1 MPIEQAPRAGGSPAP
16 TVEPHPVLDS
26 YYPDTA
32 QRLRFVRGLFN
43 RTAHHYDRINAIFA
57 PGSGSWYRA
66 QCLRRAGLRPGM
78 RVLDVAIGTGL
89 VAREAVALC
98 GDAADVIGLDLSEAM
113 LAEARRTL
121 PIPLI
126 QGVADSLPLAD
137 ASVDLVTIGYALRH
151 VGDLAATFREFHRVL
166 RPGGAVLAME
176 IGRPS
181 RPFTR
186 RLTGAY
192 LGMVVPAV
200 SRLSGG
206 GESGRTL
213 MRYYWETID
222 RCVAPEVITRA
233 MADAGLEQVEC
244 RTDYDLFRNYS
255 GHRAGV
261 PTP

>member
-1 MPIEQAPRAGGSPAP
+1 MPTEPSPRVDTA
-16 TVEPHPVLDS
+16 VEPHPVLDT
-26 YYPDTA
+26 YYGDKA
-32 QRLRFVRGLFN
+32 QRQHFVRGLFN

-57 PGSGSWYRA
+57 LGSGSWYRA

-98 GDAADVIGLDLSEAM
+98 GNAGDVIGLDLSEAM
-113 LAEARRTL
+113 LAEARRSL

-126 QGVADSLPLAD
+126 QGVADALPLAD

-151 VGDLAATFREFHRVL
+151 VGDLTATFREFRRVL
-166 RPGGAVLAME
+166 RPGGTVLVME
-176 IGRPS
+176 IGRPR
-181 RPFTR
+181 RPVTR
-186 RLTGAY
+186 HLMNAY

-222 RCVAPEVITRA
+222 RCVEPEVITAA
-233 MADAGLEQVEC
+233 MEAAGLAQVRC
-244 RTDYDLFRNYS
+244 DTDYDLFKNYS
-255 GHRAGV
+255 GKRQVETAM
-261 PTP
+261 